1 MNPPERPQIAFWF
14 RYGPGAHAE
23 LLHCLSDIIEGL
35 ARNCIVHYYCPTSS
49 KPIPERIKNNVQLHI
64 LPFTINRSSTADKII
79 KTLFWLLLMPLMAIH
94 CRLKKIDAVYIDETL
109 PLSTGLARIFFG
121 RKVAVTITDF
131 FLNIYGIK
139 MPGLRPFCQAI
150 NMLDMVAWRKLPLI
164 FTRAKSTRDY
174 LTSSGV
180 PSERIFPVYDPCDT
194 TIYRPID
201 KQACRQ
207 KFGYSTDDIVLVHHG
222 ILHPN
227 KGNDRIIEEL
237 HSLLDECPNL
247 RFLLIGDGPEM
258 PRLRQLVKTKKLEN
272 IVTFTGWLS
281 KLSDV
286 NCALNAG
293 DIGLVMR
300 AGLDTDHYAM
310 TGALIHNM
318 ACALPVLAA
327 RLRSIEEVIQDG
339 QNGFLF
345 DPENMNE
352 FKTKL
357 ITLANNPNL
366 RQEFGKKVIAVVRE
380 QFDMQKVAQQ
390 TIEPLLRLCIGKDG
404 LVTSTAPTSE

>member
-1 MNPPERPQIAFWF
+1 MNPAERPQIAFWF

-35 ARNCIVHYYCPTSS
+35 ADDCIVHYYCPKSS
-49 KPIPERIKNNVQLHI
+49 KPIPERIKKNARLHI

-79 KTLFWLLLMPLMAIH
+79 KTLIWLLLMPLMAIH

-131 FLNIYGIK
+131 FLNIYGRK
-139 MPGLRPFCQAI
+139 TPGLRPFCRAI
-150 NMLDMVAWRKLPLI
+150 NKLDMIAWRKLPLI

-174 LTSSGV
+174 LTGAGV
-180 PSERIFPVYDPCDT
+180 PAERIFPVYDPCDT
-194 TIYRPID
+194 TIYHPLD
-201 KQACRQ
+201 KSICRQ
-207 KFGYSTDDIVLVHHG
+207 KYNFTADNIVLVHHG

-227 KGNDRIIEEL
+227 KGNDRIIGEL
-237 HSLLDECPNL
+237 PSLLDECPSL

-258 PRLRQLVKTKKLEN
+258 PRLRQLVNTKKLEN
-272 IVTFTGWLS
+272 IVTFTGWLP

-286 NCALNAG
+286 NRALNAG

-318 ACALPVLAA
+318 ACALPVLAV

-352 FKTKL
+352 FKKKL
-357 ITLANNPNL
+357 TLLVNNPAL
-366 RQEFGKKVIAVVRE
+366 RREFGNKVLSVVRE
-380 QFDMQKVAQQ
+380 LFDMQKVARQ
-390 TIEPLLRLCIGKDG
+390 TIEPLRRLCRQ
-404 LVTSTAPTSE
+404 